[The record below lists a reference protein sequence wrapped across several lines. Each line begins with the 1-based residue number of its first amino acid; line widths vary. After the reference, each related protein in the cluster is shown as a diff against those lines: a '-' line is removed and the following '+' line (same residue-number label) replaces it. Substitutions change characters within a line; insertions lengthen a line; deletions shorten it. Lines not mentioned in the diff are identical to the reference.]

1 MVTANWSVTFELRLY
16 RDATLIDTRTFN
28 TNQPSGGTHR
38 YQFAS
43 TQVNI
48 APANATSTYS
58 LRVIFTVDSNVTS
71 ASAINRD
78 MNIITFTP

>member
-16 RDATLIDTRTFN
+16 RDANLIDTRVFN
-28 TNQPSGGTHR
+28 SSQPTAGTHR
-38 YQFAS
+38 YQFSS
-43 TQVNI
+43 TKVNV

-58 LRVIFTVDSNVTS
+58 LRVIFTAISNVTS